1 MMEMVNVSN
10 DIMTVSEVAKY
21 LKISE
26 MTAYKM
32 VQNGTIPGFKIGRG
46 WRIQRADLAIFI
58 EAQKRGE
65 RF

>member
-1 MMEMVNVSN
+1 MITENINN
-10 DIMTVSEVAKY
+10 DIMTITEVAEY

-26 MTAYKM
+26 VTTYKL

-46 WRIQRADLAIFI
+46 WRIKREDLTTFI